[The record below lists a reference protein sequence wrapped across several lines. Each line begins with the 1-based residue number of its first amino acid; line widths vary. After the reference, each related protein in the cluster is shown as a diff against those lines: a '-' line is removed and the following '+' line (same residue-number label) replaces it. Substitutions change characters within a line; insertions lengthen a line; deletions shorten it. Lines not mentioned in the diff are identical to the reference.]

1 MKRFLQGLMLA
12 AAFAGGAAQAVP
24 MLYSTTL
31 SGAAENPPNASPGSG
46 SALLT
51 YDALAH
57 TLRVQADFMDLL
69 GNVTAAHIH
78 CCTAAPG
85 NVGVAVMPPSLTGFP
100 LGVTS
105 GTYDQTFDLTDLG
118 SYSASFVTNF
128 GGGTEAGAEAALV
141 AGLDA
146 GQAYFNIHTS
156 VFGGGEIRGFLA
168 PQATVPEPQTLALVG
183 GGLLLIGLMA
193 SRRPLASRSKAG

>member
-31 SGAAENPPNASPGSG
+31 SGGAENPPNASPGSG

-193 SRRPLASRSKAG
+193 SRRPWPSRTKAV